1 LLLCANSS
9 TPASSTNRKNSTP
22 ASTSRSPI
30 PPTPASPRCRAVGLI
45 ERGDPEQRDS
55 AAQALS
61 GGSLQHGILFKL
73 AGLIE
78 RGDPNNATPP
88 PKHWAGFD
96 RSDHVPESAPG
107 FGKMGVPVI
116 VVLALPS
123 ASPAQ

>member
-1 LLLCANSS
+1 MN
-9 TPASSTNRKNSTP
+9 
-22 ASTSRSPI
+22 PI
-30 PPTPASPRCRAVGLI
+30 LMALMLVAAFGLFFYQI
-45 ERGDPEQRDS
+45 RPKV
-55 AAQALS
+55 
-61 GGSLQHGILFKL
+61 GILFKL

-116 VVLALPS
+116 VMLAALPS

>member
-1 LLLCANSS
+1 VRELIDARFLDEQEEQHTGLYVALADPADSGFTTGAVLSDLSNAA
-9 TPASSTNRKNSTP
+9 TPS
-22 ASTSRSPI
+22 
-30 PPTPASPRCRAVGLI
+30 
-45 ERGDPEQRDS
+45 D
-55 AAQALS
+55 
-61 GGSLQHGILFKL
+61 
-73 AGLIE
+73 
-78 RGDPNNATPP
+78 ATPP

>member
-1 LLLCANSS
+1 VRELVDARFLDEQEEQHTGLYVALAD
-9 TPASSTNRKNSTP
+9 PADSGFT
-22 ASTSRSPI
+22 AG
-30 PPTPASPRCRAVGLI
+30 CRTVGLI
-45 ERGDPEQRDS
+45 ERGDPERRDA

-116 VVLALPS
+116 VVLAALPS